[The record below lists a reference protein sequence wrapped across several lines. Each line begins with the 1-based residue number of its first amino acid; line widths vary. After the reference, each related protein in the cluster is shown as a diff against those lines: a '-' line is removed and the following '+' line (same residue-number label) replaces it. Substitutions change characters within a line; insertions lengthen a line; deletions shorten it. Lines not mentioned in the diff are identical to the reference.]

1 MEFEDLIKKRASIR
15 RYAAKIPP
23 MEAVIAAIEA
33 AHLAPSPGNL
43 DILRYLVIE
52 NKETI
57 KEIADACQQPFI
69 EEAPI
74 LVVICSDP
82 RQVLKMY
89 DKRAE
94 KYIRQ
99 HAGAAIENFLLTV
112 TDMEMASCWIGA
124 FSDPMI
130 HNILKIPD
138 NITVEAILPVGYEH
152 KTSHTTQRK
161 KFSLDRKI
169 HYHKYGNIF
178 RIKIP
183 QVRRTDI

>member
-1 MEFEDLIKKRASIR
+1 MEFVDVIKKRASVR
-15 RYAAKIPP
+15 KYASKVPE
-23 MEAVIAAIEA
+23 MESVIAAIEA

-43 DILRYLVIE
+43 DILRYLIIE

-57 KEIADACQQPFI
+57 KQIADACQQTFI

-74 LVVICSDP
+74 LVVIYSDSK
-82 RQVLKMY
+82 QVLKMY

-99 HAGAAIENFLLTV
+99 HAGAAIENFLLAI
-112 TDMEMASCWIGA
+112 TDMGMSSCWVGA
-124 FSDPMI
+124 FSDPMV
-130 HNILKIPD
+130 HNILNIPD

-152 KTSHTTQRK
+152 KASHTIQRK